1 MYDTS
6 AKGVNR
12 LRILLEQ
19 EQKKKKQNKGIL
31 KALALTTEYYGVDSF
46 LLLKCF
52 FTVKKKKCLLVF
64 GVAPSNFNDDH
75 L

>member
-6 AKGVNR
+6 AKVVNR

-19 EQKKKKQNKGIL
+19 EQKKMQNKGIL
-31 KALALTTEYYGVDSF
+31 KAFAFTSEYYGVDIF
-46 LLLKCF
+46 LLLKWF
-52 FTVKKKKCLLVF
+52 FTVKKEMF
-64 GVAPSNFNDDH
+64 TGVAPSNFNDDH

>member
-19 EQKKKKQNKGIL
+19 EQKMQNKGIL
-31 KALALTTEYYGVDSF
+31 KALALTTEYYGVDIF

-52 FTVKKKKCLLVF
+52 FTVKKKCLLVF

>member
-19 EQKKKKQNKGIL
+19 EQKMQNKGIL
-31 KALALTTEYYGVDSF
+31 KALALTTEYYGVDIF

-52 FTVKKKKCLLVF
+52 FTVKKEIF
-64 GVAPSNFNDDH
+64 TGVWCSTIK
-75 L
+75 LQR